1 MKSGFVEVDEHRI
14 RYYKYGERGPKIVLL
29 HGFGHFTQSLNFKN
43 FLENMSDSYQI
54 LAFDLLAHGKSSN
67 PLSPIGYEQHAGI
80 MHQAAIELGY
90 TKYNLIGYSFGGM
103 ISMRLASLYGENIEK
118 LVIVD
123 ITPRTYATPQHVT
136 SEQDIPFEFRD
147 TESAVDWI
155 SERLPDVPRAF
166 WYGNLD
172 SLFFKE
178 ENDAWSMSSHPSRKT
193 QLVQDGDGWRYF
205 KNIKVPTMIVRG
217 SESHSAVEEEVDRM
231 TMLMSDLHVETIDGA
246 DHNVPFTHSDQ
257 FEKAIREFISI

>member
-1 MKSGFVEVDEHRI
+1 MTSGFVEVDEHRI
-14 RYYKYGERGPKIVLL
+14 RYHEYGERGPKIVLL
-29 HGFGHFTQSLNFKN
+29 HGFGHFSQSLNFKN
-43 FLENMSDSYQI
+43 FLENMSDSYQV
-54 LAFDLLAHGKSSN
+54 LAFDLLAHGKSSD

-90 TKYNLIGYSFGGM
+90 TKYNLIGYSFGGR
-103 ISMRLASLYGENIEK
+103 ISMRLASLHGENIEK

-123 ITPRTYATPQHVT
+123 ITPRTFVTPQQVT

-147 TESAVDWI
+147 TESAVDWV
-155 SERLPDVPRAF
+155 SERFHGIPRAF

-172 SLFFKE
+172 YLFFKE
-178 ENDAWSMSSHPSRKT
+178 NGVWRMSSHPIRKT

-205 KNIKVPTMIVRG
+205 KDIKVPTMIVRG

-231 TMLMSDLHVETIDGA
+231 RMLMGDLLVETIEGA
-246 DHNVPFTHSDQ
+246 DHGVPFTHAEE
-257 FEKAIREFISI
+257 FEKAIREFIPI